1 MDIEKIFNSKEIGG
15 IIMKY
20 YVEGKVFENQEEAL
34 KYEKGLDEEKR
45 KQDELKAQKKAR
57 IDEIEQKQ
65 KEIRDL
71 INQFYK
77 DYGVNSGLLGWL
89 DLFL

>member
-1 MDIEKIFNSKEIGG
+1 MDIEKIFNSEEIGG

-34 KYEKGLDEEKR
+34 KYENGLNEEKQ
-45 KQDELKAQKKAR
+45 KQEELKAQKKAR

-65 KEIRDL
+65 KEVRDL

>member
-1 MDIEKIFNSKEIGG
+1 MDIEKIFNSEEIGG

-34 KYEKGLDEEKR
+34 KYENGLNEEKQ
-45 KQDELKAQKKAR
+45 KQEELKAQKKAR

-65 KEIRDL
+65 KEVRDL

-77 DYGVNSGLLGWL
+77 DYGVNSGLLSWL